1 MFSLI
6 KSHYTAFSAVHTEK
20 QLSAAQQDVNG
31 HKPHISSATEMYSV
45 TQALKASVTAVGSE
59 QAAEIHDT
67 QKAALVIFCF
77 VLFLGEQ
84 FFRCMDFGVLFTCT
98 CTNQGTVCLWRVSTG
113 DVWGIQSNL
122 QVLGHVCCLWLAGHV
137 VPG

>member
-1 MFSLI
+1 MCVFIDKVTLYSIFCCTHREAALCSTARCQWAQTSYFFSHRNL
-6 KSHYTAFSAVHTEK
+6 
-20 QLSAAQQDVNG
+20 L
-31 HKPHISSATEMYSV
+31 

-59 QAAEIHDT
+59 QAEEIHDT

-77 VLFLGEQ
+77 VLFLGVQ
-84 FFRCMDFGVLFTCT
+84 FFRCMDFGVFFTCT
-98 CTNQGTVCLWRVSTG
+98 CTHQGTVCLWRVSTG